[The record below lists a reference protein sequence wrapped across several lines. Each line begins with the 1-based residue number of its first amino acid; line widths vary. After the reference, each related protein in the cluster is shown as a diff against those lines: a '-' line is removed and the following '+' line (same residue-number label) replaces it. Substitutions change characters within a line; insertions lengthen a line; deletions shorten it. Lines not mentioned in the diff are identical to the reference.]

1 MLRSLYIIVVVL
13 VISASLLAFVVIYN
27 LNNINISER
36 KRELAT
42 IKLLGFYDS
51 EVAMYV
57 YRENIWL
64 TLIGAFVGIF
74 IGKVLHG
81 FIIKTVQV
89 NQVMFGLDI
98 SAPSYIYSM
107 VLAFIFSMAVN
118 GVMYFQLKKIDM
130 IESLKSV
137 E

>member
-1 MLRSLYIIVVVL
+1 M
-13 VISASLLAFVVIYN
+13 
-27 LNNINISER
+27 
-36 KRELAT
+36 AT

-64 TLIGAFVGIF
+64 TLIGAFAGIF

-81 FIIKTVQV
+81 FIMKTVQV

-98 SAPSYIYSM
+98 SVSSYIYSM